1 MDKELNQ
8 IKKLEKILFNYKYY
22 KKMIQAYKNRLE
34 QDNTT
39 IKGISYDQ
47 EKTQATNKFHSDV
60 ETSVLKNEELQYRIH
75 KLQKT
80 IDDIDYALSLL
91 DGDER
96 IVLQKY
102 YIENLSWIAITQ
114 QVHTCRAKCFKVRNN
129 AIDNIQSIFYSQVED
144 KGTGN
149 IQFELDLG
157 IEGFGK

>member
-8 IKKLEKILFNYKYY
+8 IKKLEKILFNYRYY

-47 EKTQATNKFHSDV
+47 EKTQSTNKFHSDV
-60 ETSVLKNEELQYRIH
+60 ETSVLKNEELQYRIY

-80 IDDIDYALSLL
+80 INDVDDALNLL
-91 DGDER
+91 DSDER
-96 IVLQKY
+96 IILQKY
-102 YIENLSWIAITQ
+102 YIDNLSWIAIIQ
-114 QVHTCRAKCFKVRNN
+114 QVHIGRTQCFKIRND
-129 AIDNIQSIFYSQVED
+129 AIDKMQSIFFSQVED

-157 IEGFGK
+157 VKGF